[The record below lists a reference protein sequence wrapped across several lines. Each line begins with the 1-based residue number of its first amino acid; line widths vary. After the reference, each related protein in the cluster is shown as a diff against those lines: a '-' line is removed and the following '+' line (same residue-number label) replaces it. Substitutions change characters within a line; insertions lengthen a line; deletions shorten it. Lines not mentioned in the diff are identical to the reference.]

1 MAANTSPIFE
11 ATPWTK
17 GCQLTNATGTTK
29 TLVVAAGTNGSRID
43 QINCSTNDTSAETLS
58 FWAYDGSSV
67 YYHLGD
73 VPLAIGSG
81 YTTVALVNA
90 ILTLAPVLGYL
101 VLQSGF
107 SLYVSVL
114 GAVTAGKQTDIV
126 AQGGDY

>member
-1 MAANTSPIFE
+1 MAANTAPIFE
-11 ATPWTK
+11 VSPWVK

-43 QINCSTNDTSAETLS
+43 QIACSTSDTASETLS

-73 VPLAIGSG
+73 TTLAIGAG
-81 YTTVALVNA
+81 YTTIGLVDA
-90 ILTLAPVLGYL
+90 IPALAPNLGYI
-101 VLQSGF
+101 VLQSGY
-107 SLYVSVL
+107 SLYVNVAT
-114 GAVTAGKQTDIV
+114 AVTSGKQTDIL

>member
-29 TLVVAAGTNGSRID
+29 TLVISAGTNGSRID
-43 QINCSTNDTSAETLS
+43 QIACSTTDTAAETLS

-73 VPLAIGSG
+73 VSLAIGAG
-81 YTTVALVNA
+81 YTTVGRVDA
-90 ILTLAPVLGYL
+90 IATLSPALGYV

-107 SLYVSVL
+107 SLYVSV
-114 GAVTAGKQTDIV
+114 GTAVTSGKQTDIV
-126 AQGGDY
+126 AQGGDF